1 MNNVADLVKI
11 FFHMTLNIK
20 LYHWQTTSFSRHK
33 ATDDLF
39 GELLELIDTFV
50 EVYMGKY
57 NRPQFNEKTSITIQE
72 MSDEQAVK
80 MIENYIKFLK
90 VDLQKYIKT
99 TDTDL
104 FNIRDEMLQ
113 HFNKT
118 LYLFTL
124 N

>member
-1 MNNVADLVKI
+1 
-11 FFHMTLNIK
+11 MTLNIK